1 MLSAKGQA
9 VSLWV
14 YEADLAL
21 RMAETRE
28 NDLYLPGH
36 RLPGGLAITS
46 SLEEAVRGSGIVLMV
61 TPSHVTRRVLD
72 GAAPFVSEDAVV
84 VSATKGIEND
94 TLMLMSE
101 VVEDIL
107 PKSFHSRL
115 AYISGPSFA
124 KEVAAGMPTA
134 VSVASRNPAAAARV
148 QAAFNTEYF
157 RVYTNPD
164 VLGVELG
171 GSLKNVIAIAAGC
184 SDGLGFGH
192 NTKAALITR
201 GLAEIARLGAAMGA
215 NPLTFAGLSGM
226 GDLVL
231 TCTGGLSRNRMVG
244 EKLGQGMD
252 IGEVLGEMKMVAEGV
267 NTAKAA
273 YGLSKKH
280 GVTMPIVEQT
290 YLLLYEGKDPKQ
302 VVRDLMTRDLKSELG

>member
-1 MLSAKGQA
+1 MLSSKGQA

-14 YEADLAL
+14 YEKDLAL
-21 RMAETRE
+21 RMAETRI
-28 NDLYLPGH
+28 NDLYLPGN
-36 RLPGGLAITS
+36 RLPDGLAITS

-101 VVEDIL
+101 VVEDVL

-244 EKLGQGMD
+244 EKLGQGMNID
-252 IGEVLGEMKMVAEGV
+252 EVVGEMTMVAEGV

-273 YGLSKKH
+273 YGLSKKY

-290 YLLLYEGKDPKQ
+290 YLLLYEGKDPKR